1 MSAICRDCA
10 RVFAAKPDTDCPTCG
25 GIRFFNHPEL
35 QQLEIAH
42 IDCDSF
48 YASVEKR
55 DNPDIGGKPVIV
67 GGGRRGVVAACCYI
81 ARIYGIRSAMPMFK
95 ALKACPDAVVI
106 RPNMD
111 KYRIAGHAVR
121 KLMQDVTPLVEPIS
135 IDEAFLDLSGTQKLH
150 HGTPAETLVKLA
162 NRIESEVGIHVS
174 IGLSYNKFLAKLAS
188 NLDKPRGFAAIGQAD
203 AMDFLKDKPVGI
215 LWGVGRALQK
225 KLEYDGI
232 TKVGQLRKFE
242 EIELVARY
250 GSIGHRLKRFSE
262 ARDVRPVDPES
273 VTKSIS
279 AETTFSDDVADIEA
293 MRLTLWQLSEKVA
306 RRLGRAE
313 LACDGVQLKMK
324 SADFKLVTRSRK
336 LPGPTKL
343 ADEIYKAADALM
355 TAEADGKK
363 MYRLLGVG
371 AERLM
376 PGADADRPDLADP
389 DIGQRVKVADAI
401 DAVRAKFGDDA
412 IGKGR
417 GFKG

>member
-1 MSAICRDCA
+1 
-10 RVFAAKPDTDCPTCG
+10 
-25 GIRFFNHPEL
+25 
-35 QQLEIAH
+35 
-42 IDCDSF
+42 
-48 YASVEKR
+48 
-55 DNPDIGGKPVIV
+55 
-67 GGGRRGVVAACCYI
+67 
-81 ARIYGIRSAMPMFK
+81 
-95 ALKACPDAVVI
+95 
-106 RPNMD
+106 
-111 KYRIAGHAVR
+111 
-121 KLMQDVTPLVEPIS
+121 
-135 IDEAFLDLSGTQKLH
+135 
-150 HGTPAETLVKLA
+150 
-162 NRIESEVGIHVS
+162 
-174 IGLSYNKFLAKLAS
+174 
-188 NLDKPRGFAAIGQAD
+188 
-203 AMDFLKDKPVGI
+203 
-215 LWGVGRALQK
+215 
-225 KLEYDGI
+225 
-232 TKVGQLRKFE
+232 
-242 EIELVARY
+242 
-250 GSIGHRLKRFSE
+250 
-262 ARDVRPVDPES
+262 

-306 RRLGRAE
+306 RRLGRAD
-313 LACDGVQLKMK
+313 LSCDGVQLKMK

-401 DAVRAKFGDDA
+401 DAVRAKFGDGA